1 VGEIGS
7 CPLRLK
13 VLLVLKHD
21 STEDNPVKTG
31 KPLAAM
37 MIGFLLFFPS
47 DISYAT
53 ECVALPPLK
62 PVHHVCGFV
71 IDPSG
76 EPIPNAKVTILE
88 HTNEVAAMQTNA
100 DGRFA
105 FEQLKAGS
113 YGIRVDANGFVSAL
127 SSIVLVTPGA
137 ACKKELGVFLGVGMS
152 CSIISF
158 SKRKKTK

>member
-1 VGEIGS
+1 
-7 CPLRLK
+7 
-13 VLLVLKHD
+13 VLKHD
-21 STEDNPVKTG
+21 SAEDNPVKTG
-31 KPLAAM
+31 KALAAI

-62 PVHHVCGFV
+62 PIHHVCGFV
-71 IDPSG
+71 VDPSS
-76 EPIPNAKVTILE
+76 EPIPNAKVTILKDD
-88 HTNEVAAMQTNA
+88 NEVAAMQTNA

-113 YGIRVDANGFVSAL
+113 YGIRVDANGFLSAL

-137 ACKKELGVFLGVGMS
+137 ACKKELGVLLDVGMG

-158 SKRKKTK
+158 SKLKKTK